1 MTKRSNAE
9 KTAVIIFF
17 IIFVL
22 YAVIMLFPVLWC
34 VNNSFKSQRDFMFD
48 TWGLPKDLTLENW
61 KSVFDIKIDGTNI
74 LGMFLNSFI
83 LIIFCSFCSISS
95 SAVTAYCL
103 AKYDFKGKSVFYSVA
118 VILMMIPSTGST
130 AAIYYLYSAIGLYD
144 TYIGIIIMNMGGFGS
159 GFLLLYGFFKNLPW
173 SYSEAGFIDGASHFT
188 IFFKIMLPMALPG
201 IGAVAILT
209 CIGIWN
215 DYYTIYMYAP
225 TKITVAYGLQRFV
238 SRTYYNPNYPQLFS
252 MMIVSMIPVIAIF
265 CAFQKTILNN
275 TAIGGLKG

>member
-1 MTKRSNAE
+1 M
-9 KTAVIIFF
+9 IIFF
-17 IIFVL
+17 VIFVL
-22 YAVIMLFPVLWC
+22 YALVMLFPVLWC
-34 VNNSFKSQRDFMFD
+34 VNNSFKSQREFMFD
-48 TWGLPKDLTLENW
+48 TWAFPKQFTLENW
-61 KSVFDIKIDGTNI
+61 QKVFRIKIDETTI
-74 LGMFLNSFI
+74 VGMFINSII
-83 LIIFCSFCSISS
+83 LIIGCSFCSIAS

-103 AKYDFKGKSVFYSVA
+103 AKYEFKGKGIFYSVA

-130 AAIYYLYSAIGLYD
+130 AAIYYLYSKVGLYD
-144 TYIGIIIMNMGGFGS
+144 TYIGIFIMNMGGFGA

-188 IFFKIMLPMALPG
+188 VFFRIMLPMALPG

-238 SRTYYNPNYPQLFS
+238 SRITYNPNYPQLFA

-265 CAFQKTILNN
+265 CVFQKTILNN
-275 TAIGGLKG
+275 TAVGGLKG

>member
-1 MTKRSNAE
+1 MTM
-9 KTAVIIFF
+9 IIFF
-17 IIFVL
+17 VIFVL
-22 YAVIMLFPVLWC
+22 YALIMLFPVLWC
-34 VNNSFKSQRDFMFD
+34 VNNSFKSQKEFMFD
-48 TWGLPKDLTLENW
+48 TWAFPKQFTLENW
-61 KSVFDIKIDGTNI
+61 QKVFGIKIDETTI
-74 LGMFLNSFI
+74 VGMFANSII
-83 LIIFCSFCSISS
+83 LIIGCSFCSIAS

-103 AKYDFKGKSVFYSVA
+103 AKYEFKGKGVFYSVA

-130 AAIYYLYSAIGLYD
+130 AAIYYLYSKVGLYD
-144 TYIGIIIMNMGGFGS
+144 TYIGIFIMNMGGFGA

-188 IFFKIMLPMALPG
+188 VFFRIMLPMALPG

-238 SRTYYNPNYPQLFS
+238 SKTSYKSNYPQLFA

-265 CAFQKTILNN
+265 CVFQKTILNN
-275 TAIGGLKG
+275 TAVGGLKG

>member
-48 TWGLPKDLTLENW
+48 TWGLPKDFTLENW

>member
-48 TWGLPKDLTLENW
+48 TWGLPKNFTLENW

-83 LIIFCSFCSISS
+83 LIIFYSFCSISS

-144 TYIGIIIMNMGGFGS
+144 TYIGIIIMNMGGFGA

-265 CAFQKTILNN
+265 CVFQKTILNN